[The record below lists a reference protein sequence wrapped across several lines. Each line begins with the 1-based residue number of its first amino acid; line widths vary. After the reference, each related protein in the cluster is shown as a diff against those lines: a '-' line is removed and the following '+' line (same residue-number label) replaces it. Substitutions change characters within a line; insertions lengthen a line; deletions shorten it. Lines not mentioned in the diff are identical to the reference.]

1 MSENKNNAKVD
12 LFACSRLFL
21 LLLYN
26 TCDSSNIQMLVGTKI
41 NVEKSKKRKKKKF
54 ILFGRTNLIDFL
66 KSTRFN
72 VPSVVTN

>member
-1 MSENKNNAKVD
+1 
-12 LFACSRLFL
+12 
-21 LLLYN
+21 
-26 TCDSSNIQMLVGTKI
+26 MLVGTKI
-41 NVEKSKKRKKKKF
+41 NVEESKKIRKKKKF